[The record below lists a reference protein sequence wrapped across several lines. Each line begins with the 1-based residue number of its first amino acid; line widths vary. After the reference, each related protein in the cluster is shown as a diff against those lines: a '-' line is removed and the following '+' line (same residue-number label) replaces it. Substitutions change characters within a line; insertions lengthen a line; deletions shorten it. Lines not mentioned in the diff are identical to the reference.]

1 MHEALSVKR
10 WNEIKNLEII
20 NCHAELESVK
30 QYFTIRDHPVSTYT
44 KFSEKLTFLTPRYAH
59 VPVRIKRLEIMVF
72 RKILRTYSMDDP
84 LRLIN

>member
-44 KFSEKLTFLTPRYAH
+44 KFSEKLTFLTPRYAY

-72 RKILRTYSMDDP
+72 RKILRTYWMDDP

>member
-1 MHEALSVKR
+1 MHEALRVKR

-59 VPVRIKRLEIMVF
+59 VPVRIKRF
-72 RKILRTYSMDDP
+72 RNNGFPKNLRTYSMDDP